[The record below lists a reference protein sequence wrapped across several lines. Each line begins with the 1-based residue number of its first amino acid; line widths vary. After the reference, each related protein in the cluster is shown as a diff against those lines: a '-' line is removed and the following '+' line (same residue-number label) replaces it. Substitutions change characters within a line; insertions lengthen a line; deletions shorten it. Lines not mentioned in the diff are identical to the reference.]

1 MASFIFSL
9 GIINKKLLLPFLVSI
24 NQILLNVINYFY
36 SKNQLPTCDIM
47 DAIAVSFGQMSI
59 LFIPLFLKY
68 KRTTTLKEAICNKK
82 NMKHQVILWVGN
94 AILLALIGV
103 SSLTAN
109 KNESNLNNPHV
120 NILCTREAVEMIF
133 LAIVT
138 IFVLKYK
145 YYIHHVISLIIFC
158 AISVIIDILIDN
170 FKAGLGNKS
179 AVSHILE
186 ILTILAEIFNYCY
199 HAYLMS
205 NLYYNYWSIVFSL
218 GLFLFGV
225 NIIMLIT
232 IFCFGKNSEGPK
244 FFTSFFDY
252 FDKVQP
258 GFVILRFALEYIFFG
273 FTIQTLRILTLK
285 DLTTNHMLISYEIS
299 KLSNILLNST
309 HKYKWYTL
317 IPFVFQ
323 FISLM
328 FFLEVFEFNFCD
340 LNKNTRKN
348 IQIRENKDMDMRD
361 SINSNNYTEIK
372 GYLIENDND
381 INDEKNIIPEK
392 EMREMNDK

>member
-1 MASFIFSL
+1 
-9 GIINKKLLLPFLVSI
+9 
-24 NQILLNVINYFY
+24 
-36 SKNQLPTCDIM
+36 
-47 DAIAVSFGQMSI
+47 
-59 LFIPLFLKY
+59 
-68 KRTTTLKEAICNKK
+68 
-82 NMKHQVILWVGN
+82 
-94 AILLALIGV
+94 
-103 SSLTAN
+103 
-109 KNESNLNNPHV
+109 
-120 NILCTREAVEMIF
+120 
-133 LAIVT
+133 
-138 IFVLKYK
+138 
-145 YYIHHVISLIIFC
+145 
-158 AISVIIDILIDN
+158 
-170 FKAGLGNKS
+170 
-179 AVSHILE
+179 
-186 ILTILAEIFNYCY
+186 
-199 HAYLMS
+199 MS

-309 HKYKWYTL
+309 HEYKWYTL

-328 FFLEVFEFNFCD
+328 FFLEVFELNFCD

-392 EMREMNDK
+392 EMREMSDK